1 MLKMLPYFAMVFF
14 VGALA
19 VVSAAVG
26 GSVTTASAEPQ
37 YSTSDN
43 AQLTRVADLTI
54 RLGGGGERVCCKR
67 GWRDWW
73 STRRE
78 CRRAGGYQT
87 ANRECRDDRDDRW
100 NVRVCCKRGHHDWWS
115 TLRECRRQGG
125 YQTANRECRRD

>member
-1 MLKMLPYFAMVFF
+1 MLRILPYLSMLL

-26 GSVTTASAEPQ
+26 GSLTTASAEPQ
-37 YSTSDN
+37 YSTSD
-43 AQLTRVADLTI
+43 AQYSTVADLTI
-54 RLGGGGERVCCKR
+54 RLGSGDNYRVCCKR

-78 CRRAGGYQT
+78 CRRSGGY
-87 ANRECRDDRDDRW
+87 AVPNRECRNDDDDRW

-115 TLRECRRQGG
+115 SLRECRRSGG
-125 YQTANRECRRD
+125 YQVANRECRN